1 MLETTA
7 VVTPEH
13 TLTIQLPADIPPG
26 NCRVVVVLE
35 NGKPSVLPW
44 TEWKPRNTGLV
55 DPTNTFRREDMI
67 AEDGPAV
74 TIELLRLLSTISP
87 PGKQVHD
94 ANVIA
99 TMIVAWSPIPA
110 DP

>member
-7 VVTPEH
+7 VVTAEH
-13 TLTIQLPADIPPG
+13 TLTIQLPPG
-26 NCRVVVVLE
+26 ISPGDCRVVVVLE
-35 NGKPSVLPW
+35 IGKPSVLPR

-55 DPTNTFRREDMI
+55 DPTKTFCREDMI

-74 TIELLRLLSTISP
+74 SIELLRLLSTITSQ
-87 PGKQVHD
+87 GKQVHD

-99 TMIVAWSPIPA
+99 TMIAHGVPTCCP
-110 DP
+110 